1 MNVGLSGHWVVDALD
16 GEDERRQGAGDVT
29 WNCVLLEK
37 EGERSAQLILVWG
50 AWERPCGMTLHLQTS
65 NGPVADKP
73 PDFGDVSTWAKQECS
88 PSIHNS
94 LAATFT
100 SNYLPVHGD
109 AERKWDK
116 ADTMVTLKSPPQLP
130 LPDHLLN
137 SPSALALHCFPLLWS
152 CPLL

>member
-1 MNVGLSGHWVVDALD
+1 MNVGLSRHWVVDALD

-50 AWERPCGMTLHLQTS
+50 AWETPCSMTLHLQTS
-65 NGPVADKP
+65 KGPDADKP
-73 PDFGDVSTWAKQECS
+73 LDFGYVSTWAKQECS

-100 SNYLPVHGD
+100 SN
-109 AERKWDK
+109 
-116 ADTMVTLKSPPQLP
+116 
-130 LPDHLLN
+130 
-137 SPSALALHCFPLLWS
+137 
-152 CPLL
+152 